1 MIEQYTNIQAE
12 ESDTIITS
20 GFVIVLCSFRQRRQ
34 QRTTHWNTQLPS
46 IEVVHRNVQ
55 KRRLKG

>member
-1 MIEQYTNIQAE
+1 MLDQYTNIQAE
-12 ESDTIITS
+12 QSDTIITS

-46 IEVVHRNVQ
+46 IEVVSTETYRKDV
-55 KRRLKG
+55 